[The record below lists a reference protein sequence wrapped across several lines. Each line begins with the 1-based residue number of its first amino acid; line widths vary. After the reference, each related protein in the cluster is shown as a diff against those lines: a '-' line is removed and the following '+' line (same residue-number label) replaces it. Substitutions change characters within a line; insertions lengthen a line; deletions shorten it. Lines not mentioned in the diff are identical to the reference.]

1 MGAFRQ
7 QGEMVEATIENTA
20 SAVTGRE
27 TGVKSARS
35 VKVDR
40 RSLDW
45 RAADV
50 LREQI
55 LSGKLVPGQRVTE
68 TALAAQL
75 EVSRGT
81 LRAAL
86 RALAHEGLIQQVA
99 YTKWM
104 LPEFSN
110 SDAWELYTLRGTL
123 EGMAARLAA
132 KHRTADCV
140 LTLKAAFDRLVAAV
154 ASRRH
159 ARVADADLALHKTIV
174 SITGHQRLID
184 QYHLLEQQVRH
195 YIVCSNA
202 LIMDLNQ
209 IVSEHE
215 PIVQAIIAGNAEAA
229 ETLARDHN
237 APEVERAAA
246 AMALEQAGPAAA
258 PLPKQKTRSS
268 ARQSKAA

>member
-1 MGAFRQ
+1 M
-7 QGEMVEATIENTA
+7 
-20 SAVTGRE
+20 
-27 TGVKSARS
+27 KSARS

-68 TALAAQL
+68 TALATQL

-104 LPEFSN
+104 LPEFSHA
-110 SDAWELYTLRGTL
+110 DAWELYTLRGTL

-132 KHRTADCV
+132 EHRTADCV
-140 LTLKAAFDRLVAAV
+140 ATLEAAFERLVAAV
-154 ASRRH
+154 ESRKH
-159 ARVADADLALHKTIV
+159 TRVAEADIALHKTIV
-174 SITGHQRLID
+174 ALTGHQRLID
-184 QYHLLEQQVRH
+184 QYRLLELQVRH
-195 YIVCSNA
+195 YIISSNA

-209 IVSEHE
+209 IIAEHE
-215 PIVQAIIAGNAEAA
+215 PIVQAIIAGKPDKAER
-229 ETLARDHN
+229 LAREHN
-237 APEVERAAA
+237 APEVARAIEAVAKERAAA
-246 AMALEQAGPAAA
+246 PAPPQPKAKAG
-258 PLPKQKTRSS
+258 TRSR
-268 ARQSKAA
+268 AGGQKEPVKANA

>member
-1 MGAFRQ
+1 
-7 QGEMVEATIENTA
+7 
-20 SAVTGRE
+20 
-27 TGVKSARS
+27 VKSARS
-35 VKVDR
+35 VKVDK

-55 LSGKLVPGQRVTE
+55 LSGKLVPGQRITE
-68 TALAAQL
+68 TALATQL

-104 LPEFSN
+104 LPEFSQT
-110 SDAWELYTLRGTL
+110 DAWELYTLRGTL

-132 KHRTADCV
+132 EHRTKDCV
-140 LTLKAAFDRLVAAV
+140 AILEAAFDRLVAAV
-154 ASRRH
+154 ESRKH
-159 ARVADADLALHKTIV
+159 TRVAEADLALHKTVV

-184 QYHLLEQQVRH
+184 QYRLLEQQVRH
-195 YIVCSNA
+195 YIISSNA

-209 IVSEHE
+209 IVAEHE
-215 PIVQAIIAGNAEAA
+215 PIVRAIIAGDQEKAER
-229 ETLARDHN
+229 LAREHN
-237 APEVERAAA
+237 APEMQRAAE
-246 AMALEQAGPAAA
+246 ALTNERVAIAVQRPEEGP
-258 PLPKQKTRSS
+258 KTKGAVRRSVGGRKES
-268 ARQSKAA
+268 VKANA

>member
-1 MGAFRQ
+1 MIGWREPSRP
-7 QGEMVEATIENTA
+7 G
-20 SAVTGRE
+20 SRGGR
-27 TGVKSARS
+27 GKQVKSARS
-35 VKVDR
+35 VKLDR

-55 LSGKLVPGQRVTE
+55 LTGKLAPGQRVTE
-68 TALAAQL
+68 TALATEL

-104 LPEFSN
+104 LPEFSHA
-110 SDAWELYTLRGTL
+110 DAWELYTLRGTL

-132 KHRTADCV
+132 EHRTKDC
-140 LTLKAAFDRLVAAV
+140 LSLLEAAFERLVSAV
-154 ASRRH
+154 RSRRH
-159 ARVADADLALHKTIV
+159 ARVAEADLTLHQTIV
-174 SITGHQRLID
+174 SITGHQRLIG
-184 QYHLLEQQVRH
+184 QYRLLEQQVRH

-209 IVSEHE
+209 IVSEHQ
-215 PIVQAIIAGNAEAA
+215 PIVEAIIDGHADLA
-229 ETLARDHN
+229 ETRAREHN
-237 APEVERAAA
+237 APEVARAAA
-246 AMALEQAGPAAA
+246 AMAQEQAERTPEPA
-258 PLPKQKTRSS
+258 PPKRKVRPP
-268 ARQSKAA
+268 ARARKAA

>member
-7 QGEMVEATIENTA
+7 QGEMTRSGHRNAA
-20 SAVTGRE
+20 SAAAGRE
-27 TGVKSARS
+27 TGVKPARS
-35 VKVDR
+35 GKVDR

-55 LSGKLVPGQRVTE
+55 LSGKLVPGQRITE

-123 EGMAARLAA
+123 EGMAARLVAQ
-132 KHRTADCV
+132 HRTPACV
-140 LTLKAAFDRLVAAV
+140 VTLEAAFERLVAAV
-154 ASRRH
+154 KSKRH
-159 ARVADADLALHKTIV
+159 ARVADADLLLHKTIV
-174 SITGHQRLID
+174 EITGHQRLID
-184 QYHLLEQQVRH
+184 QYRLLEQQVRH

-215 PIVQAIIAGNAEAA
+215 PIVQAIISGNAEAA

-246 AMALEQAGPAAA
+246 AMGQEQAVPAEV

>member
-1 MGAFRQ
+1 M
-7 QGEMVEATIENTA
+7 
-20 SAVTGRE
+20 
-27 TGVKSARS
+27 KSAKS

-55 LSGKLVPGQRVTE
+55 LSGKLVPGQRLVE
-68 TALAAQL
+68 TALANQL

-86 RALAHEGLIQQVA
+86 RALSHEGLIQQVA

-104 LPEFSN
+104 LPEFSQV
-110 SDAWELYTLRGTL
+110 DAWELYTLRGTL

-132 KHRTADCV
+132 EHRKADCIA
-140 LTLKAAFDRLVAAV
+140 TLESAFDRLVAAV
-154 ASRRH
+154 ESQKH
-159 ARVADADLALHKTIV
+159 TRVAEADLALHKTIV

-184 QYHLLEQQVRH
+184 QYRLLEQQVRH
-195 YIVCSNA
+195 YIISSNA

-209 IVSEHE
+209 IVAEHQ
-215 PIVQAIIAGNAEAA
+215 PIVQAIIAGNPEAA
-229 ETLARDHN
+229 ERLAREHN

-246 AMALEQAGPAAA
+246 SLAEARSAVAVAPPAPKPRTKAGAKLVAAA
-258 PLPKQKTRSS
+258 PGESVRANQ
-268 ARQSKAA
+268 